1 MRVIHEQSGQGL
13 VEYALLLIF
22 IAMVLILILAVF
34 GDQVANLYSQ
44 ITSQLSSLH

>member
-1 MRVIHEQSGQGL
+1 MRVIHEQRGQGL

-34 GDQVANLYSQ
+34 GDQVANFYSQ
-44 ITSQLSSLH
+44 ITSRLGSLP